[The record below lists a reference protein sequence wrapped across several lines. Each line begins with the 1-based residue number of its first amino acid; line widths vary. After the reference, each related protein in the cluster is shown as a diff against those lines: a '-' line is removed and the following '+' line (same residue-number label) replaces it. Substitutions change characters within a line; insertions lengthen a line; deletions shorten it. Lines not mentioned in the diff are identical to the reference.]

1 MSYTLGMV
9 TKELYLWWK
18 SILLVTPSRDLV
30 SECEFHIK
38 PAALR
43 VEISY
48 YITVFELKYLAQP
61 SDAITGLK
69 IYGTVAPLSILLSE
83 IRPPK
88 NSHKRARHRTNK
100 LRARKLQV
108 LVRVSAIESGSDET
122 KCLTNP
128 RLSPQSVSERD
139 T

>member
-30 SECEFHIK
+30 SECEFRVVHHSHIK

-48 YITVFELKYLAQP
+48 CITVFELKYLAQP

-69 IYGTVAPLSILLSE
+69 TYGTVAPLSILLSE

-100 LRARKLQV
+100 L
-108 LVRVSAIESGSDET
+108 
-122 KCLTNP
+122 
-128 RLSPQSVSERD
+128 
-139 T
+139 